1 MSSRYFAFLDIGGTD
16 LKSALVEA
24 GTTRLEKISRR
35 AIPPFIPQMG
45 PKREVDPRAVVG
57 ACNKLLQEMLGKRN
71 SFVGLLISGQMG
83 GWLLSDEKNQPIT
96 NLVSWQDL
104 RSEQKAADGRAISD
118 VAKEVFGSEWL
129 AETGNE
135 LRPGLPAVGLFE
147 YFGLWKPADGKIRFH
162 SFISWVAATLSN
174 DYVFSVHP
182 TDIAASGLY
191 QIYRK
196 GFARDVLDQL
206 GTELLMPSVQ
216 EDLHIVGY
224 SEVLGCP
231 VYCAVGDQQASLF
244 GAGLDDVSTVV
255 NIGTGGQVAR
265 LANESF
271 QESAQVR
278 PYFDSK
284 YIATKTHLPSGR
296 ALAAFLQVLRSD
308 SLNEDDFEWMSNA
321 AIESEAGI
329 ARDVVN
335 FEREILQLKSAPNSE
350 SAETIASSVIHG
362 IVRKYVEAL
371 ELIGHRKGSPLLFA
385 GGVGQK
391 MKALP
396 ILIGDA
402 TESRVFISDTDET
415 TLQGLA
421 NLAAGL

>member
-1 MSSRYFAFLDIGGTD
+1 MSSRYFALLDIGGTD
-16 LKSALVEA
+16 LKSALVEV

-45 PKREVDPRAVVG
+45 PKREVDPRAVAG
-57 ACNKLLQEMLGKRN
+57 ACNKLLQEMLEEGDKFN
-71 SFVGLLISGQMG
+71 GLLISGQMG

-104 RSEQKAADGRAISD
+104 RSERKAINGRAISD
-118 VAKEVFGSEWL
+118 VAKELFGKEWL

-135 LRPGLPAVGLFE
+135 MRAGLPVVGLFE
-147 YFGLWKPADGKIRFH
+147 YFGLQKPTGGKMRFH
-162 SFISWVAATLSN
+162 SFISWVAAALSN
-174 DYVFSVHP
+174 NYVFSVHP
-182 TDIAASGLY
+182 TDFAASGLY

-196 GFARDVLDQL
+196 TFARDVLDRL
-206 GTELLMPSVQ
+206 GTELLMPSIQ

-224 SEVLGCP
+224 SGVLDCP

-244 GAGLDDVSTVV
+244 GAGLDGVSTVV

-265 LANESF
+265 LANEPF
-271 QESAQVR
+271 QDSAQVR

-284 YIATKTHLPSGR
+284 YIVTKTHLPSGR
-296 ALAAFLQVLRSD
+296 ALTAFLKVLRSD
-308 SLNEDDFEWMSNA
+308 SLSEDDFEWMSDA
-321 AIESEAGI
+321 AIKTETGI
-329 ARDVVN
+329 ERDVVN
-335 FEREILQLKSAPNSE
+335 FEREILQFKSAPNFE
-350 SAETIASSVIHG
+350 SVETIASSVIHG
-362 IVRKYVEAL
+362 IVQKYVEAL